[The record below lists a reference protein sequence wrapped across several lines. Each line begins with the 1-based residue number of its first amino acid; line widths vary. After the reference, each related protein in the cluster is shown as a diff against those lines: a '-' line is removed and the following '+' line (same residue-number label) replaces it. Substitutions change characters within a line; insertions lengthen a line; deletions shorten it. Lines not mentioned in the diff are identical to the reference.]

1 MKHIKRNCEIKVR
14 LSKCELQALS
24 KKVKK
29 TGMSRETYVRT
40 LLENKIPVEIP
51 PAPYYDLMREVHA
64 LGNNMHQLA
73 YRAHA
78 LGMIDATA
86 YRRNADKVSRLAD
99 RLALVC
105 LPKQESSQSRVLC
118 EEKEQS
124 HSVELSAVK
133 RKR

>member
-1 MKHIKRNCEIKVR
+1 MKHIKRNQAFLVR
-14 LSKCELQALS
+14 LSKAELQNLD
-24 KKVKK
+24 KRVKK

-105 LPKQESSQSRVLC
+105 LPREDAA
-118 EEKEQS
+118 S
-124 HSVELSAVK
+124 HGNN
-133 RKR
+133 